1 MKTVKFG
8 NSDLMVPV
16 IGLGC
21 MRMNNLEKNAI
32 PYYIEHCCDLGINF
46 FDHADVYSDGECES
60 LFGEAMKSVSVPR
73 DKMIIQSKCGIIR
86 GVMYDFS
93 YEHIIKSVDGILNRL
108 GTDYLDILL
117 LHRPDALCEPEEVA
131 KAFDELE
138 SKGKVRHFGVSN
150 HRPSQI
156 ELLKTCVR
164 QEIHCNQM
172 RFSIPYSS
180 LVSTGIE
187 ANMITE
193 GGADRN
199 GDLLDYCRLHGITVQ
214 AWAPFRGKNGSF
226 VDSNETYPDLNWALG
241 EISAKYNTTKTAIA
255 AAWILRHPARIQT
268 IAGTMNFDRIKE
280 VAAAS
285 DITLT
290 RDEWYRLYTSA
301 GHLLP

>member
-8 NSDLMVPV
+8 SSRLDVPV

-21 MRMNNLEKNAI
+21 MRMIKMDKIAI
-32 PYYIEHCCDLGINF
+32 PYYIHHCMELGINF
-46 FDHADVYSDGECES
+46 FDHADVYADGECER
-60 LFGEAMKSVSVPR
+60 LFGEAWKEAGIPR
-73 DKMIIQSKCGIIR
+73 EKMIIQSKCGIVR
-86 GVMYDFS
+86 GMRYDFS
-93 YEHIIKSVDGILNRL
+93 YEHIIRSVDGILERL
-108 GTDYLDILL
+108 GTEYIDILL

-138 SKGKVRHFGVSN
+138 TKGKVRYFGVSN

-164 QEIHCNQM
+164 QEIHANQM
-172 RFSIPYSS
+172 RLRIPYSS
-180 LVSTGIE
+180 LIPPGTE

-193 GGADRN
+193 GRADPN
-199 GDLLDYCRLHGITVQ
+199 GDLLDYCRLHNITVQ

-255 AAWILRHPARIQT
+255 AAWILRHPSRIQT

-280 VAAAS
+280 IAAAS

-290 RDEWYRLYTSA
+290 RDEWYRLYCSA

>member
-8 NSDLMVPV
+8 GSNLDVPV

-21 MRMNNLEKNAI
+21 MRLMKMEKSAI
-32 PYYIEHCCDLGINF
+32 PYYIQHCMELGINF
-46 FDHADVYSDGECES
+46 FDHADVYADGECES
-60 LFGEAMKSVSVPR
+60 LFGEAVKEAKIPR
-73 DKMIIQSKCGIIR
+73 EKMIIQSKCGIVR
-86 GVMYDFS
+86 GMRYD
-93 YEHIIKSVDGILNRL
+93 
-108 GTDYLDILL
+108 
-117 LHRPDALCEPEEVA
+117 EVA
-131 KAFDELE
+131 EAFDELE
-138 SKGKVRHFGVSN
+138 KEGKVRYFGVSN

-156 ELLKTCVR
+156 ELLKTCVK
-164 QEIHCNQM
+164 QKIHANQM

-180 LVSTGIE
+180 LISTGIE

-199 GDLLDYCRLHGITVQ
+199 GDLLDYCRLNNITVQ

-255 AAWILRHPARIQT
+255 AAWILRHPCKIQT

-280 VAAAS
+280 IATAT
-285 DITLT
+285 DIMLT
-290 RDEWYRLYTSA
+290 RDEWYRLYCSA

>member
-1 MKTVKFG
+1 
-8 NSDLMVPV
+8 
-16 IGLGC
+16 
-21 MRMNNLEKNAI
+21 
-32 PYYIEHCCDLGINF
+32 
-46 FDHADVYSDGECES
+46 
-60 LFGEAMKSVSVPR
+60 
-73 DKMIIQSKCGIIR
+73 
-86 GVMYDFS
+86 MYDFS
-93 YEHIIKSVDGILNRL
+93 YEHIIKSVDGTLERL

-138 SKGKVRHFGVSN
+138 SKGKVRYFGVSN

-156 ELLKTCVR
+156 ELLKTCVK

>member
-8 NSDLMVPV
+8 NSDLEVPV

-21 MRMNNLEKNAI
+21 MRMNTLEKSAI

-46 FDHADVYSDGECES
+46 FDHADVYSDGECEA

-73 DKMIIQSKCGIIR
+73 EKMIIQSKCGIIR

-93 YEHIIKSVDGILNRL
+93 YEHIIKSVDGILKRL
-108 GTDYLDILL
+108 DTDYLDVLL

-138 SKGKVRHFGVSN
+138 TKGKVRYFGVSN

-156 ELLKTCVR
+156 ELLKTCVK

-193 GGADRN
+193 GGA
-199 GDLLDYCRLHGITVQ
+199 
-214 AWAPFRGKNGSF
+214 
-226 VDSNETYPDLNWALG
+226 DSNETYPDLNWALG

-255 AAWILRHPARIQT
+255 AAWILRHPSRIQT